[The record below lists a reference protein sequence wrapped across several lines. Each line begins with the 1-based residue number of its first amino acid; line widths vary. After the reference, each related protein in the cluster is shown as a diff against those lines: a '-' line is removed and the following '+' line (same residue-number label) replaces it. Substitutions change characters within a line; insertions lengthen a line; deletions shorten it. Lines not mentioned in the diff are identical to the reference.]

1 MPKSTT
7 TPPQIFGTRDV
18 DRCGGNRPAFSNETL
33 NYVVASVNDLNLN
46 EGNNFRPASEDSD
59 LARDFEEPLAKFR
72 ESLSGS
78 THELKLTG
86 ETFGDIVSKGD
97 SARVVLKDI
106 ANHISSPAN
115 SDWPILIPKER
126 NPAIPANEGDYK
138 PSPIP
143 RCPAVTNLPTYNR
156 SSHAI

>member
-33 NYVVASVNDLNLN
+33 NYVVASVNDLDLN
-46 EGNNFRPASEDSD
+46 EGKIRPGEVSSD

-78 THELKLTG
+78 NHELKLT
-86 ETFGDIVSKGD
+86 ETIGDIVSKGD

-106 ANHISSPAN
+106 ANHINSPAN
-115 SDWPILIPKER
+115 SEWNTCLIPDR
-126 NPAIPANEGDYK
+126 SPNPAIPASEGDYE

-143 RCPAVTNLPTYNR
+143 AVRAVTNLPTYNR
-156 SSHAI
+156 SSHLI

>member
-7 TPPQIFGTRDV
+7 TPPQMFGTRDV
-18 DRCGGNRPAFSNETL
+18 DGCGGNRPAFSNETL
-33 NYVVASVNDLNLN
+33 NYVVASVNDLDLN
-46 EGNNFRPASEDSD
+46 TGNIRPGGVSSD

-78 THELKLTG
+78 THELKLT
-86 ETFGDIVSKGD
+86 EAIGDIVSKGD

-106 ANHISSPAN
+106 GNHISSPAN
-115 SDWPILIPKER
+115 SEWSTSLIPDR
-126 NPAIPANEGDYK
+126 FPNPAIPANEGDYE

-143 RCPAVTNLPTYNR
+143 AL
-156 SSHAI
+156 SLIHI